1 MQVSATNNNS
11 NNNKNN
17 NELKAAAATAQI
29 AATSMKCGV
38 RRGSRNQAA
47 NEHWRR
53 NRRSSGILSNCDSQQ
68 TLAVRQKY
76 KYKYK
81 KHAKHKNKAQRT

>member
-1 MQVSATNNNS
+1 MQVSAANNNS
-11 NNNKNN
+11 NNN
-17 NELKAAAATAQI
+17 ELKATAATAQI
-29 AATSMKCGV
+29 AATSIKCSV